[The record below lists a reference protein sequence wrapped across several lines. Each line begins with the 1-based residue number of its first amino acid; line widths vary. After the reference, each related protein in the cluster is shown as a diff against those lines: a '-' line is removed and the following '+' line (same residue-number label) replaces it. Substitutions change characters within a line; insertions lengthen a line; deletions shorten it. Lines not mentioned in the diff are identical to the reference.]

1 MKNSMLDVHNMLVAT
16 MEELRQEDMS
26 PDQLDNVAK
35 RADATVKVG
44 NAIVG
49 NARVVLDAQRLAAEH
64 GTAFDEK
71 AVPMLTAR
79 KLD

>member
-1 MKNSMLDVHNMLVAT
+1 MAAEGFLPAGEGDGGVDGGHGRSF
-16 MEELRQEDMS
+16 
-26 PDQLDNVAK
+26 
-35 RADATVKVG
+35 TVKVG